1 MSLTSFALRFAS
13 PPPEIEK
20 CERFLFIGP
29 HPDDIEIGAGATAA
43 KLAAMGK
50 AVCFLVCTDGR
61 YGSETVPPEELIP
74 LRRAEAQK
82 SAELLGVHDLRF
94 LDLCD
99 GGFYSEEELCRG
111 IAEVIGNFAP
121 DLVFAPDPCVAS
133 ECHTDHLRVG
143 RAASRAAYFAPYSG
157 VAAHMGAVPAP
168 VKGIAYYMTARPN
181 RYVKTDEALFKT
193 QLSSVLDCHLSQF
206 DESAGKALA
215 LYLRLRSVDFGLRRF
230 TLHAEGFRCISAL
243 GMHCMPESD
252 FI

>member
-1 MSLTSFALRFAS
+1 M
-13 PPPEIEK
+13 
-20 CERFLFIGP
+20 
-29 HPDDIEIGAGATAA
+29 
-43 KLAAMGK
+43 
-50 AVCFLVCTDGR
+50 
-61 YGSETVPPEELIP
+61 
-74 LRRAEAQK
+74 
-82 SAELLGVHDLRF
+82 
-94 LDLCD
+94 
-99 GGFYSEEELCRG
+99 
-111 IAEVIGNFAP
+111 VIGNFAP

-206 DESAGKALA
+206 DEAAGKALA

>member
-82 SAELLGVHDLRF
+82 WYI
-94 LDLCD
+94 C
-99 GGFYSEEELCRG
+99 
-111 IAEVIGNFAP
+111 VIKHWRNQ
-121 DLVFAPDPCVAS
+121 
-133 ECHTDHLRVG
+133 
-143 RAASRAAYFAPYSG
+143 
-157 VAAHMGAVPAP
+157 
-168 VKGIAYYMTARPN
+168 K
-181 RYVKTDEALFKT
+181 
-193 QLSSVLDCHLSQF
+193 
-206 DESAGKALA
+206 
-215 LYLRLRSVDFGLRRF
+215 
-230 TLHAEGFRCISAL
+230 
-243 GMHCMPESD
+243 
-252 FI
+252 